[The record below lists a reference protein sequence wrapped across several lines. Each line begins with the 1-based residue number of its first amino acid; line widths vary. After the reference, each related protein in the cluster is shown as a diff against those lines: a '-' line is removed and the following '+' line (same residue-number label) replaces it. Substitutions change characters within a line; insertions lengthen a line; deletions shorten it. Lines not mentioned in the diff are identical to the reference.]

1 MAEDARISSRYC
13 IGSLWMGVLLGS
25 FFLSG
30 GLWRMAYVVS
40 EGLGK
45 VVMAN
50 NCSGDD
56 WRRMGRGWEMV
67 LDEALEPGEVF
78 I

>member
-1 MAEDARISSRYC
+1 
-13 IGSLWMGVLLGS
+13 
-25 FFLSG
+25 
-30 GLWRMAYVVS
+30 MAYVVS